1 MRHESHTEAKVI
13 RVPSYLIWSSFRA
26 FPSFSIAAS
35 VQICLNARSQQKR
48 SFSHKDSYW
57 KTSRIAKKGQKK
69 IETQGT
75 VWSSTLPWIRFQKI
89 ELRRHNYDLT
99 LFPDTSS
106 FLSKMRHPCKLITSA
121 KLFLTNLC
129 EHQAQV
135 GQKLAIQRIR
145 IWETNWLI
153 QWVESLS
160 FGKRYPPFE
169 QLEPVC

>member
-1 MRHESHTEAKVI
+1 MEFFSSLPQLFHRGECADMLKCTLATKAIVLPQGFLPKNLSH
-13 RVPSYLIWSSFRA
+13 Y
-26 FPSFSIAAS
+26 
-35 VQICLNARSQQKR
+35 
-48 SFSHKDSYW
+48 
-57 KTSRIAKKGQKK
+57 KKGAKK
-69 IETQGT
+69 IETQVT

-106 FLSKMRHPCKLITSA
+106 FFSKKRHPCKLITSA

-145 IWETNWLI
+145 IWEINWLI
-153 QWVESLS
+153 HMGREFILWKALS
-160 FGKRYPPFE
+160 TFWTTGASMLTTLTSNE
-169 QLEPVC
+169 IE

>member
-1 MRHESHTEAKVI
+1 MEFFSSLPQLFHRGECADMLKCTLATKKIVLPQGFLPKNLSH
-13 RVPSYLIWSSFRA
+13 
-26 FPSFSIAAS
+26 
-35 VQICLNARSQQKR
+35 C
-48 SFSHKDSYW
+48 
-57 KTSRIAKKGQKK
+57 KKGAKK
-69 IETQGT
+69 IETQVT
-75 VWSSTLPWIRFQKI
+75 VWSPTLPWIRFQKI

-106 FLSKMRHPCKLITSA
+106 FLSKKRHPCKLITSA
-121 KLFLTNLC
+121 KLLLTNLC

-135 GQKLAIQRIR
+135 GQKLTIQRIR

>member
-1 MRHESHTEAKVI
+1 MEFF
-13 RVPSYLIWSSFRA
+13 SSLPQLFHRGDCA
-26 FPSFSIAAS
+26 DM
-35 VQICLNARSQQKR
+35 LRNARSQQKR
-48 SFSHKDSYW
+48 SFSEKDSYR
-57 KTSRIAKKGQKK
+57 KTSRITKKGQKRLK
-69 IETQGT
+69 HKWPSEA
-75 VWSSTLPWIRFQKI
+75 LLCL
-89 ELRRHNYDLT
+89 ELGFRKLNCADIITILQ

-106 FLSKMRHPCKLITSA
+106 FLSKKRHPCKLITSA

-153 QWVESLS
+153 HWVESLS